1 MPQRFS
7 SRIARAAAGA
17 CLLCALVATPLHA
30 QRGARV
36 QPRNLGE
43 LVAQSAVI
51 VRGYVMSAK
60 VEPHPE
66 LRNLSTVVVTLR
78 VAETLKGE
86 PAETLTFRQFIWD
99 VRDRYDAAGYRK
111 GQHVLL
117 LMNPTT
123 RYGLTSPAGLEQG
136 RFRISRDAAGREVAA
151 NGYGNAGLFR
161 NLPAQLKRARV
172 GVAPHLSTLIEQHRG
187 GPIALT
193 DLRDLT
199 RQLNALAMR

>member
-1 MPQRFS
+1 MAQAYRLRS
-7 SRIARAAAGA
+7 AGHA
-17 CLLCALVATPLHA
+17 VGVLLLGALCAVPLHS
-30 QRGARV
+30 QRGALV

-51 VRGYVMSAK
+51 VRGYVVSAK

-66 LRNLSTVVVTLR
+66 LRNLTTVVVTLR
-78 VAETLKGE
+78 VAETLKGD
-86 PAETLTFRQFIWD
+86 AWETLTFRQFIWD
-99 VRDRYDAAGYRK
+99 VRDRYDAASYRK

-136 RFRISRDAAGREVAA
+136 RFRISRDATGREVAS
-151 NGYGNAGLFR
+151 NGHGNAGLFR
-161 NLPAQLKRARV
+161 NLLAQLKSKRL
-172 GVAPHLSTLIEQHRG
+172 GVAPHLSALIAQHRSG
-187 GPIALT
+187 AIALD

-199 RQLNALAMR
+199 RQLSALPTR